1 MGNTNTKVS
10 EVNKSFI
17 SNAKS
22 DDSMASGTWYFG
34 NFVFICSSNSIYYNF
49 YPSKFSDTSLMEK
62 LPEVSKFHN
71 NREFQFGHVECRQG
85 LKQDF
90 REWKVRSK
98 NKFF

>member
-22 DDSMASGTWYFG
+22 DDSMASGTWYYE

-49 YPSKFSDTSLMEK
+49 YPSKFSDASLMEK
-62 LPEVSKFHN
+62 LPEFSKFHN
-71 NREFQFGHVECRQG
+71 DKEFQFGHVGR
-85 LKQDF
+85 D
-90 REWKVRSK
+90 S
-98 NKFF
+98 N